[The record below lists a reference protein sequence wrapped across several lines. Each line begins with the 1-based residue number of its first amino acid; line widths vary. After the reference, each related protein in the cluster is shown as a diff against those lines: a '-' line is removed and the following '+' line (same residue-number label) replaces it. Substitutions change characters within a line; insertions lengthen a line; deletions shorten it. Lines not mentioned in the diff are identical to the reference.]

1 MFYGK
6 TFTVWTGLNA
16 TELGSEGP
24 WVYFS
29 LVTCEVILTND
40 AHSEASI

>member
-1 MFYGK
+1 LSG
-6 TFTVWTGLNA
+6 
-16 TELGSEGP
+16 EGP

-29 LVTCEVILTND
+29 LITCEVILTND